1 MKKNIRSYSKN
12 ERIISS
18 RRDKLSKCAARVF
31 VKKGYDRTS
40 MRDISGACNMSI
52 GTLYRYIGSKKD
64 LLQLVIEQGMKKE
77 VDYCREAFQQARLMG
92 PVEALKFAIREYLK
106 TADDIQD
113 ILLFSYRSIYQVK
126 PSIRKDVLNLDT
138 SVINEFK
145 KILDRGCEEGLF
157 RIDDVSMVAYTIDA
171 MTQMWAV
178 KRWAFKGV
186 YTLDEYIETNTNL
199 ILKSILR

>member
-1 MKKNIRSYSKN
+1 
-12 ERIISS
+12 
-18 RRDKLSKCAARVF
+18 
-31 VKKGYDRTS
+31 
-40 MRDISGACNMSI
+40 
-52 GTLYRYIGSKKD
+52 
-64 LLQLVIEQGMKKE
+64 MKKE